1 MNKWVKK
8 SIILANSRGYLDKLF
23 GVYPIS
29 ERGLRDIP
37 ARIKKEVIKYYNKK
51 NKILLIE
58 NLLKLKKFPFDDPYV
73 ASLRANRE
81 NLKNNPKTIAR
92 IGNKLLSMSA
102 QKLIKGIR
110 QAISPSKQFGNAFK
124 SWLTRAGYEFLEE
137 DEFEMTDRPVFLKG
151 GDQKLKKYAIERLGI
166 KKRELEKG
174 LDFIVKIKDTF
185 ILGEAKFLSSHGGT
199 QDNQFNNAIK
209 ITKIKRKNVF
219 GIAVLDG
226 VVWFKNKSHM
236 YRTIEKMR
244 GTALSALLLKRF
256 INNLTKI

>member
-1 MNKWVKK
+1 MNKWVEK
-8 SIILANSRGYLDKLF
+8 SIKLASSRGYLDELF
-23 GVYPIS
+23 NIYPIS

-37 ARIKKEVIKYYNKK
+37 NKIKKEIIKYYNKE
-51 NKILLIE
+51 NKILLIR

-73 ASLRANRE
+73 ASLRVSRK

-102 QKLIKGIR
+102 QKLIKGSR

-124 SWLTRAGYEFLEE
+124 SWLTKSGYEFLEE
-137 DEFEMTDRPVFLKG
+137 DEFEKADKLVFLKG
-151 GDQKLKKYAIERLGI
+151 GDQKLKKYAIEKLGI

-174 LDFIVKIKDTF
+174 LDFIIKIKEMF

-209 ITKIKRKNVF
+209 ITKIKRGNVF
-219 GIAVLDG
+219 GVAVLDG
-226 VVWFKNKSHM
+226 VVWFENNSHM
-236 YRTIEKMR
+236 YRTIGKTK
-244 GTALSALLLKRF
+244 GIALSALLLKDF
-256 INNLTKI
+256 IDDLSK

>member
-1 MNKWVKK
+1 MNEWVNK
-8 SIILANSRGYLDKLF
+8 SIKLANSRGYLDSLF
-23 GVYPIS
+23 EVYPIS
-29 ERGLRDIP
+29 EKGLRDIP
-37 ARIKKEVIKYYNKK
+37 NKIKKEVIKYYKKK

-73 ASLRANRE
+73 AFLRLNRK

-92 IGNKLLSMSA
+92 IGDKLLSMSA
-102 QKLIKGIR
+102 QKLIKGSR

-124 SWLTRAGYEFLEE
+124 SWLVRSGCKFLEE
-137 DEFEMTDRPVFLKG
+137 DKFEKANKPVFLKG
-151 GDQKLKKYAIERLGI
+151 GDQKLKKYAIEKLSI

-174 LDFIVKIKDTF
+174 LDFIIKIKDTF

-199 QDNQFNNAIK
+199 QDNQFNNAIR
-209 ITKIKRKNVF
+209 ITKIKKQNIF

-236 YRTIEKMR
+236 YRTIEKMK
-244 GTALSALLLKRF
+244 GTALSALLLKKF
-256 INNLTKI
+256 IDDLAKI